1 MKKLVCTVIRSIGC
15 GLVFLLLLRGSMNIL
30 LSLVRVSGIDMGG
43 VEFVIALFL
52 SGALWGLL
60 LFWLAGHG
68 ATRPGAEKRKILAAR
83 LITAACIGG
92 LGYCIEKYV
101 NGPIPFVIWEDGILK
116 SFFSYAAAAIGI
128 AAFALAEY
136 KGTRTAE

>member
-15 GLVFLLLLRGSMNIL
+15 GLVFLLLHAALDCAAWISSFLGARI
-30 LSLVRVSGIDMGG
+30 GIDMGG

-68 ATRPGAEKRKILAAR
+68 ATRPGAEKRKDLGGR
-83 LITAACIGG
+83 LITAACIAG
-92 LGYCIEKYV
+92 LGYCIEK
-101 NGPIPFVIWEDGILK
+101 IL
-116 SFFSYAAAAIGI
+116 
-128 AAFALAEY
+128 
-136 KGTRTAE
+136 